1 LRNDDFGC
9 ETMQV
14 CLLRVAIDT
23 GCGGM
28 LGPLFRDGTFEYV
41 PIPEGLGEL
50 GKTYGEIG
58 GKKTG
63 KLLCNF
69 FPRSRLAT
77 IARTAVHHDPEFE
90 TFTYGDPTIPKRSL
104 RKLQAGDLLVF
115 YAGLEPY
122 DFEEHK
128 KRGLYIIGYFEVSA
142 AGESKDFSNDELH
155 ILFRNNHHVQYS
167 RDEDKLI
174 LVKGG
179 QKSRLLQYAQ
189 PISKIGL
196 DKGGHNIYVLSNEA
210 KMRLGSF
217 TRLNAIQR
225 STPRWVSARNTEK
238 AAEWIRALR

>member
-1 LRNDDFGC
+1 
-9 ETMQV
+9 MQV
-14 CLLRVAIDT
+14 CLLRVGIDT
-23 GCGGM
+23 GSGGM

-41 PIPEGLGEL
+41 PIPEGRGER
-50 GKTYGEIG
+50 GKTYGEIK

-63 KLLCNF
+63 ELLCKF
-69 FPRSRLAT
+69 FSRSRQAD
-77 IARTAVHHDPEFE
+77 IAEIAVHHDPEFE
-90 TFTYGDPTIPKRSL
+90 TLTYGDPTIPKRSL
-104 RKLQAGDLLVF
+104 RKLRAGDLLVF

-122 DFEEHK
+122 GFKEDK

-142 AGESKDFSNDELH
+142 AGASKDFSDDELH
-155 ILFRNNHHVQYS
+155 ILFRNNHHVQYWKN
-167 RDEDKLI
+167 EDKLI
-174 LVKGG
+174 LVKGS

-196 DKGGHNIYVLSNEA
+196 DKGRHNICVLSNEA

-238 AAEWIRALR
+238 AAEWIRTLR